1 MRADRLGDVTAQVGF
16 ARLVER
22 GLHLLAPMAEADL
35 RSAIEGPAH
44 QGGLLLEAGLVDLL
58 VREVEGEPGALPL
71 LSHALRQTWERREG
85 RTLTVAGYNATGG
98 IRAAVA
104 RSAEELYEGLAPE
117 QRDALRDLLLRL
129 VEPSV
134 DGDPVPSPIARRAFL
149 SDPEHDHLVN
159 LLVDARLVTSDDGIV
174 ELSHESLARAWPRLR
189 GWLEDDADGQR
200 ILRHLSGAA
209 DSWDSMGRP
218 DTELYR
224 GVRLRTALEWRDR
237 TQPALTT
244 TEREFLDDAAYQ
256 FDAETKRARR
266 ARRRRRVLVAA
277 VAVLVVAVA
286 FAGLLAVRQAER
298 AEDVAVTAD
307 ARGAAALAMVADTV
321 DQALLL
327 GVEAVGIQDSS
338 DTRAALLAG
347 LLRSPALI
355 ASYHYDDLSPPNSVL
370 AARPNGETLIAG
382 GGSTAAVHDPD
393 TLAVGTQSQRRTVSR
408 RVPARR
414 RATRTVPT
422 SRGPSTGE
430 SVRCA
435 S

>member
-1 MRADRLGDVTAQVGF
+1 M
-16 ARLVER
+16 
-22 GLHLLAPMAEADL
+22 
-35 RSAIEGPAH
+35 
-44 QGGLLLEAGLVDLL
+44 
-58 VREVEGEPGALPL
+58 
-71 LSHALRQTWERREG
+71 
-85 RTLTVAGYNATGG
+85 
-98 IRAAVA
+98 
-104 RSAEELYEGLAPE
+104 
-117 QRDALRDLLLRL
+117 
-129 VEPSV
+129 
-134 DGDPVPSPIARRAFL
+134 PSPIARRAFL
-149 SDPEHDHLVN
+149 SDPEHDHLVD

-237 TQPALTT
+237 TQPALTP

-307 ARGAAALAMVADTV
+307 ARGAAALAMDADAV

-338 DTRAALLAG
+338 DTRAALLAA

-355 ASYHYDDLSPPNSVL
+355 ASYHYDDVSPASESRPRREPGRRDPHCRRRVDGRGARCRHARSRSQLDSPPSAPCTGPTASNSQCPL
-370 AARPNGETLIAG
+370 RARAHHVE
-382 GGSTAAVHDPD
+382 
-393 TLAVGTQSQRRTVSR
+393 RRH
-408 RVPARR
+408 
-414 RATRTVPT
+414 
-422 SRGPSTGE
+422 
-430 SVRCA
+430 VRCA